1 MMKILSLSANNHQ
14 AEKYHPSLLSDTHGL
29 QSCWNRVLFYVHCF
43 ICLKDQTV
51 CFILCTLTSFYADNF
66 LPPCSAGRKRGFL
79 SRAKGD
85 RRSASLYPFYGFHSR
100 SLPQRGD
107 FILLLKSNRQEE
119 RWQQAGERGNNGC
132 RHLFEGVYTFCLL
145 IWFAAVCVNRKR
157 RKVSHWETGFF
168 FWMKFV
174 SPAEVGIAGPLLLLN
189 KRHTHV
195 KHFEKG

>member
-1 MMKILSLSANNHQ
+1 MLLSSGWWKYCHYQPITHQ
-14 AEKYHPSLLSDTHGL
+14 AGKYHTSLVCILLSDTHGL
-29 QSCWNRVLFYVHCF
+29 QGWWTESYSMSTALFVWRTKQF
-43 ICLKDQTV
+43 VSSFALWPVFTQTI
-51 CFILCTLTSFYADNF
+51 F
-66 LPPCSAGRKRGFL
+66 SAGRKRGFL
-79 SRAKGD
+79 SWAKGD

-157 RKVSHWETGFF
+157 REVSHWETGFF
-168 FWMKFV
+168 
-174 SPAEVGIAGPLLLLN
+174 
-189 KRHTHV
+189 
-195 KHFEKG
+195 

>member
-1 MMKILSLSANNHQ
+1 MMKILSLSANNSSGREIPSTPVVRHARL
-14 AEKYHPSLLSDTHGL
+14 AELLG
-29 QSCWNRVLFYVHCF
+29 RVLFYVHCF

-119 RWQQAGERGNNGC
+119 RWQQAGEHGNNGC

-168 FWMKFV
+168 F
-174 SPAEVGIAGPLLLLN
+174 
-189 KRHTHV
+189 
-195 KHFEKG
+195 